1 MKKILFIIALLIS
14 GLVLNAQSTIIDYES
29 AYSLRFEVSDQETLE
44 CSVFCDVQ
52 PTEPTAITIP
62 STVTIEEMEFNVTS
76 IGSYAFYG
84 CSSLTNISFGED
96 SQLTS
101 IGYEA
106 FRDCSSLTSIEIP
119 SGVTEIPGW
128 IFENCESLK
137 SIRLLAETV
146 VSVGNNYLGNN
157 IDALRQIQVP
167 EELIESYKNTEPWSR
182 YAITKIYPYH
192 YGGSIVEEYEGYSLR
207 FTADPLH
214 EGAEVRLETA
224 PENPT
229 AITIPSTVTIEG
241 MEFNVTFIGDDAFR
255 GCSSL
260 TSIEIPSGVT
270 EIGNYVFAFV
280 DEWGNPNGESNLE
293 SVTFGEDSQLT
304 SIGSGAFS
312 GCSSLASIEIPSGVT
327 SIGGDAFNGCSSLT
341 NISFG
346 EDSQLTSIGYEAFRD
361 CSSLTSIE
369 IPSGVTYIGEYA
381 FYGCSSL
388 TGIEI
393 PSGVTSIGEYAF
405 SGCSSLTNISFGE
418 DSQLTSIG
426 SYAFYSCSRLTGIE
440 IPSGVTEIPGR
451 IFGNCTR
458 LKYIRLL
465 AETVVSV
472 GDNYLNINTSC
483 QIQVPE
489 ELIEP
494 YKNTEPWFYYR
505 ITKIYP
511 YFIGEELVVDYDGYS
526 LKYTAM
532 EDYRCSVK
540 CYAQPSEPT
549 SITIPTTVTFGETE
563 LEVTSIEG
571 SAFNGCY
578 SLTSIEIPSGVTSIG
593 FEAFRDCSSLTSIEI
608 PSGVTSIYG
617 SAFYSCSRL
626 TSVSFGENS
635 QLTSIYSYAFYSCSR
650 LTSIEI
656 PSGVTSIGDNA
667 FNGCSS
673 LTSIEIPSGVTEIG
687 SYAFAFVD
695 EWGNPNGESN
705 LESVTFGED
714 SQLTSIGDGVF
725 RGCSSLTSIGI
736 PSGVTF
742 IGEGAFAGC
751 PLLTNIEIPSGVTSI
766 GDGVFNGCS
775 SLTSIGIPS
784 GVTSIGSGAFWDCSS
799 LASIEIPSGV
809 TSIGD
814 NVFSFCSRLTR
825 VTFGENSQLTSIGN
839 EAFRDCSKLA
849 DIALPQALVTIGNDA
864 FMGCSSLT
872 GIEIPSGVT
881 SIGSL
886 AFWGCTSLISV
897 NFAENSAL
905 TFVGGDAFVATS
917 LRFVEFPATLKT
929 LGANCLGGL
938 RYMICNSVS
947 KPATQ
952 GSLTNNDGELTIF
965 VPGESV
971 DAYKESFPWNEYEIL
986 PIDRA
991 SVTISKNE
999 EEAGSVTGEGNYCKG
1014 MVIEVTATPN
1024 KGYDFV
1030 GWKEFGDLVST
1041 DSRYEMTLQRDR
1053 NLEAVFELSK
1063 YWNPD
1068 IYLYPNDMNITAQ
1081 VEVDDIPQNSTL
1093 LEVGAFCGDELRGS
1107 GRIQYVEG
1115 LDKYIV
1121 SLSVMGEAGDQIK
1134 FKLYDHNT
1142 GTELQHVS
1150 LSVLPFNV
1158 NDVVGTPNEP
1168 YLMEFSST
1176 ARITVVVNPADAGY
1190 VTGAGDYTVGS
1201 YVTLK
1206 AKANFPY
1213 LFENWT
1219 INGEVVSTW
1228 STYSF
1233 VATESLNIKANFTSS
1248 QRTELKQG
1256 WNWTSFH
1263 TFIAGYNGLLALELS
1278 LGDYGLHIKNQN
1290 SFVTNYNGS
1299 WYGSLSSIDVRQMY
1313 VIRVSDDFTL
1323 VLNGLVVDPEWYRIE
1338 LGRNWKWIGY
1348 PVSVEMPVA
1357 EALSGITPC
1366 VNDIIKTQGEFA
1378 TYTEGLGWY
1387 GTLETMKPGKG
1398 YMYLNNS
1405 NTVKTLVYPEP
1416 SSRGLRTDNTKVEE
1430 LHWNMDVTQYPNN
1443 MNMIAVLDV
1452 DGNEMKDNYEIAA
1465 FAGNEL
1471 RGSTRPIY
1479 VEALDRYMIFLT
1491 VSGDETENLTFKY
1504 YDLTTEKEYDIAGNM
1519 MFSVNAVVGNMSEP
1533 HVFNASFD
1541 AKDDI
1546 NCELMIYPNP
1556 ANVGDELTL
1565 GATYDRVEVYNAVGA
1580 KVAEY
1585 DNVNKLPE
1593 FETAGVY
1600 LIKATIEDEV
1610 KYNKVIIK

>member
-1 MKKILFIIALLIS
+1 M
-14 GLVLNAQSTIIDYES
+14 
-29 AYSLRFEVSDQETLE
+29 
-44 CSVFCDVQ
+44 
-52 PTEPTAITIP
+52 
-62 STVTIEEMEFNVTS
+62 TS
-76 IGSYAFYG
+76 IG
-84 CSSLTNISFGED
+84 D
-96 SQLTS
+96 
-101 IGYEA
+101 
-106 FRDCSSLTSIEIP
+106 
-119 SGVTEIPGW
+119 
-128 IFENCESLK
+128 
-137 SIRLLAETV
+137 
-146 VSVGNNYLGNN
+146 
-157 IDALRQIQVP
+157 
-167 EELIESYKNTEPWSR
+167 
-182 YAITKIYPYH
+182 
-192 YGGSIVEEYEGYSLR
+192 
-207 FTADPLH
+207 
-214 EGAEVRLETA
+214 
-224 PENPT
+224 
-229 AITIPSTVTIEG
+229 
-241 MEFNVTFIGDDAFR
+241 
-255 GCSSL
+255 
-260 TSIEIPSGVT
+260 
-270 EIGNYVFAFV
+270 
-280 DEWGNPNGESNLE
+280 
-293 SVTFGEDSQLT
+293 
-304 SIGSGAFS
+304 GAFS
-312 GCSSLASIEIPSGVT
+312 
-327 SIGGDAFNGCSSLT
+327 
-341 NISFG
+341 
-346 EDSQLTSIGYEAFRD
+346 
-361 CSSLTSIE
+361 
-369 IPSGVTYIGEYA
+369 
-381 FYGCSSL
+381 GCSSL

-393 PSGVTSIGEYAF
+393 PSGVTSIGSGAF
-405 SGCSSLTNISFGE
+405 SG
-418 DSQLTSIG
+418 
-426 SYAFYSCSRLTGIE
+426 
-440 IPSGVTEIPGR
+440 
-451 IFGNCTR
+451 
-458 LKYIRLL
+458 
-465 AETVVSV
+465 
-472 GDNYLNINTSC
+472 
-483 QIQVPE
+483 
-489 ELIEP
+489 
-494 YKNTEPWFYYR
+494 
-505 ITKIYP
+505 
-511 YFIGEELVVDYDGYS
+511 
-526 LKYTAM
+526 
-532 EDYRCSVK
+532 
-540 CYAQPSEPT
+540 
-549 SITIPTTVTFGETE
+549 
-563 LEVTSIEG
+563 
-571 SAFNGCY
+571 
-578 SLTSIEIPSGVTSIG
+578 
-593 FEAFRDCSSLTSIEI
+593 CSSLTSIEI
-608 PSGVTSIYG
+608 PSGVTSIGG
-617 SAFYSCSRL
+617 S
-626 TSVSFGENS
+626 
-635 QLTSIYSYAFYSCSR
+635 
-650 LTSIEI
+650 
-656 PSGVTSIGDNA
+656 
-667 FNGCSS
+667 
-673 LTSIEIPSGVTEIG
+673 
-687 SYAFAFVD
+687 
-695 EWGNPNGESN
+695 
-705 LESVTFGED
+705 
-714 SQLTSIGDGVF
+714 
-725 RGCSSLTSIGI
+725 
-736 PSGVTF
+736 
-742 IGEGAFAGC
+742 
-751 PLLTNIEIPSGVTSI
+751 
-766 GDGVFNGCS
+766 
-775 SLTSIGIPS
+775 
-784 GVTSIGSGAFWDCSS
+784 
-799 LASIEIPSGV
+799 
-809 TSIGD
+809 
-814 NVFSFCSRLTR
+814 VFSFCSRLTR
-825 VTFGENSQLTSIGN
+825 VTFGEDSQLTSIGN

-849 DIALPQALVTIGNDA
+849 DIALPQALVTIGDYA
-864 FMGCSSLT
+864 FLVCSSLT
-872 GIEIPSGVT
+872 GIEIPSKVT
-881 SIGSL
+881 SIGSS
-886 AFWGCTSLISV
+886 AFWGCQNLTAVS
-897 NFAENSAL
+897 FAESSAL
-905 TFVGGDAFVATS
+905 TSVGGDAFVATR

-947 KPATQ
+947 KPTTQ
-952 GSLTNNDGELTIF
+952 GPLKNDGELTIF

-999 EEAGSVTGEGNYCKG
+999 EEAGSVTGDGNYCKG

-1190 VTGAGDYTVGS
+1190 VTGAGDYTIGS

-1233 VATESLNIKANFTSS
+1233 EATESLNIKANFTSS

-1533 HVFNASFD
+1533 HVFNVSLD

-1565 GATYDRVEVYNAVGA
+1565 GATYDRVEVYNTVGA